1 MNEWGWGTS
10 LASHDWSP
18 FLSFLPLLHSSMI
31 WVIVRMREEYILV
44 WTFEDRERERWKEG
58 DEERKRE
65 REKWRKR
72 TQKTGKLEVR
82 WIYITLKS
90 AFEGRKKKVNE
101 SDLTSFE
108 ISSFSVPSSPSFL
121 SSFHHHLFLLLFCCL
136 CHLQYQIYLWH
147 VENASE
153 IQD

>member
-31 WVIVRMREEYILV
+31 WVIVRMREYIMV
-44 WTFEDRERERWKEG
+44 WTFEDRER
-58 DEERKRE
+58 DEKKGR
-65 REKWRKR
+65 WRKR

-121 SSFHHHLFLLLFCCL
+121 FSFHHHLFLLLFCCL